1 MNTPDLFFELSGGG
15 EQVVRS
21 YQCTE
26 FRQWFSRPTIGYL
39 TITNKR
45 IVFHSVGKSL
55 TGQSYLVNEMPIE
68 DVAGISVY
76 KGVSI
81 NWIAVGIFALIAYFM
96 STAVLT
102 LFTSTF
108 WAYLIAFLLILPH
121 AILWLLNSNILE
133 NSIREQAI
141 ATMDGL
147 FNGSFKVRVY
157 LDVAMRYT
165 RYPFNFGLLL
175 IVWGINKLIEQS
187 SVPFWGSLVLFVA
200 FAVICFN
207 LFGRGHTFSL
217 LIGSK
222 TMKDSGIL
230 ISGNISQALSVRN
243 NTALQTLSASP
254 SVDAEKVTREIGA
267 LIMDIK
273 HMGDLGIRKWM
284 QK

>member
-1 MNTPDLFFELSGGG
+1 MKTPDLFFQLSDGG

-45 IVFHSVGKSL
+45 LVFHSVGKSL
-55 TGQSYLVNEMPIE
+55 TGKSYLVNEMPLE

-76 KGVSI
+76 EGVSV
-81 NWIAVGIFALIAYFM
+81 NWIAVGIFSFITYFFA
-96 STAVLT
+96 TAILT
-102 LFTSTF
+102 LFTSTA
-108 WAYLIAFLLILPH
+108 WAYLIAFVLIIPH
-121 AILWLLNSNILE
+121 VALWLLKSNILE
-133 NSIREQAI
+133 NSIREQVFSTI
-141 ATMDGL
+141 DGF
-147 FNGSFKVRVY
+147 FNGSLKARNY
-157 LDVAMRYT
+157 LDIVMRYT

-175 IVWGINKLIEQS
+175 IVWGINKFIEQS
-187 SVPFWGSLVLFVA
+187 SVPFLSSLVLFVA

-230 ISGNISQALSVRN
+230 ISGNISQAFSVGN

-254 SVDAEKVTREIGA
+254 SIDAETVTREIGA
-267 LIMDIK
+267 LIIDVK
-273 HMGDLGIRKWM
+273 HMGDLGIKKWQ

>member
-1 MNTPDLFFELSGGG
+1 MNSQNLFFELSGGD
-15 EQVVRS
+15 EQVVRT

-76 KGVSI
+76 KGISI
-81 NWIAVGIFALIAYFM
+81 NWIAVGIFTLIAYFFA
-96 STAVLT
+96 TAILT

-108 WAYLIAFLLILPH
+108 WAYFIAFLLILPH
-121 AILWLLNSNILE
+121 AVLWLLNSNFLE
-133 NSIREQAI
+133 SSLREQAF
-141 ATMDGL
+141 ATIDG
-147 FNGSFKVRVY
+147 FFAGSFKVRDN
-157 LDVAMRYT
+157 LDVIMKYT
-165 RYPFNFGLLL
+165 RYPFNFGLF
-175 IVWGINKLIEQS
+175 IIAWGINKLVERSGIPLIGS
-187 SVPFWGSLVLFVA
+187 SLLFVA
-200 FAVICFN
+200 FAIICFN

-230 ISGNISQALSVRN
+230 ISGNISQALSVGN

-267 LIMDIK
+267 LIMDIR
-273 HMGDLGIRKWM
+273 HLGDMGIKKWQ

>member
-1 MNTPDLFFELSGGG
+1 MKTPDLFFQLSDGG

-45 IVFHSVGKSL
+45 LVFHSVGKSL
-55 TGQSYLVNEMPIE
+55 TGKSYLVNEMPLE

-76 KGVSI
+76 EGVSI
-81 NWIAVGIFALIAYFM
+81 NWIAVAVFSFITYFFA
-96 STAVLT
+96 TAILT
-102 LFTSTF
+102 VFTSTF
-108 WAYLIAFLLILPH
+108 WAYFIAFLFILPH
-121 AILWLLNSNILE
+121 IALWLLKSNILD
-133 NSIREQAI
+133 NSIREQI
-141 ATMDGL
+141 LSTIDGF
-147 FNGSFKVRVY
+147 FNGSFKARDY
-157 LDVAMRYT
+157 LDVIMKYT

-175 IVWGINKLIEQS
+175 IVWGINKLIEQN
-187 SVPFWGSLVLFVA
+187 SVPFLSSLVLFLA

-230 ISGNISQALSVRN
+230 ISGNISQAFSVGN
-243 NTALQTLSASP
+243 NTALQTLAASP
-254 SVDAEKVTREIGA
+254 SIDAEAVTREIGA

-273 HMGDLGIRKWM
+273 HMGDLGIKKWQ